1 MMAWNFLYLGWT
13 TDANKSDRL
22 HGVPPTFTV
31 RIAFDPRSRSLTWAG
46 IRVDARVTTG
56 DRLSP
61 YTMDAIADAR
71 RPGVAVMLVLRSV
84 VPMTCQDEGEIN
96 GTAAL
101 A

>member
-1 MMAWNFLYLGWT
+1 
-13 TDANKSDRL
+13 
-22 HGVPPTFTV
+22 
-31 RIAFDPRSRSLTWAG
+31 
-46 IRVDARVTTG
+46 
-56 DRLSP
+56 
-61 YTMDAIADAR
+61 MDAIADAR